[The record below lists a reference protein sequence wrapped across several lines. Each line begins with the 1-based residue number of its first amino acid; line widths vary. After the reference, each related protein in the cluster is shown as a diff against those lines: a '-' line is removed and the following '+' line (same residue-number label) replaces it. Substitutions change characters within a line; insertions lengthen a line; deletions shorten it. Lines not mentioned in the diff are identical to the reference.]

1 MDISKTAWIN
11 ACRWI
16 VNHWIVYHELAQHI
30 SNSLT
35 PDCNTSLISVRQ
47 KNDKPNAPAA
57 HTYVS
62 KLSEQLPNININDQI
77 TLDPDKNVYGTLM
90 YN

>member
-1 MDISKTAWIN
+1 MI
-11 ACRWI
+11 
-16 VNHWIVYHELAQHI
+16 HWIVYRELAQPI

-35 PDCNTSLISVRQ
+35 PDCNTSPISVRQ
-47 KNDKPNAPAA
+47 KNDKPNEPAPP
-57 HTYVS
+57 TYVS
-62 KLSEQLPNININDQI
+62 KLSEQLPNVNINDQI

>member
-1 MDISKTAWIN
+1 M
-11 ACRWI
+11 
-16 VNHWIVYHELAQHI
+16 NHWIVYRELAQPI

-35 PDCNTSLISVRQ
+35 PDCNTSPISVRQ
-47 KNDKPNAPAA
+47 KNDKPNEPTAPI
-57 HTYVS
+57 YVS

>member
-1 MDISKTAWIN
+1 M
-11 ACRWI
+11 
-16 VNHWIVYHELAQHI
+16 NHWIVYHELAQPI

-35 PDCNTSLISVRQ
+35 PDCNTSPISVRQ
-47 KNDKPNAPAA
+47 KNYKPNEPAA

>member
-1 MDISKTAWIN
+1 MWITGL
-11 ACRWI
+11 C
-16 VNHWIVYHELAQHI
+16 YHEIAQPI

-35 PDCNTSLISVRQ
+35 PDCNTSTLSVRQ
-47 KNDKPNAPAA
+47 KNDKLNVPATS
-57 HTYVS
+57 TYVS
-62 KLSEQLPNININDQI
+62 KLSEQLSNININDQI

>member
-1 MDISKTAWIN
+1 M
-11 ACRWI
+11 
-16 VNHWIVYHELAQHI
+16 NHWIVYCELAQPI

-35 PDCNTSLISVRQ
+35 PDCNTSPISVRQ
-47 KNDKPNAPAA
+47 KNDKPNEPAA

>member
-1 MDISKTAWIN
+1 M
-11 ACRWI
+11 
-16 VNHWIVYHELAQHI
+16 NHWIVYRELAQPI

-35 PDCNTSLISVRQ
+35 PDCNTSPISVRQ
-47 KNDKPNAPAA
+47 KNDKPNEPTTP
-57 HTYVS
+57 TYVS
-62 KLSEQLPNININDQI
+62 KLSEQLSNININDQI